1 MKLGES
7 TVPGRRIAKDRESR
21 RTLHSRTRRER
32 QARRI
37 GSVSDDA
44 AGIVLKPDEDRSE
57 PPVATQLETEVLAD
71 RPVERP
77 TLRVG
82 SESGTGSRRQGL
94 LHSQSVRAGLAAV
107 GSLVSAVVI
116 VAMLHAMDIV
126 DSPTV
131 VAVLVLPL
139 FVYGV
144 VSGRLHELTGPG
156 GWRATFDEV
165 KRQQELQASDIESIR
180 VALGG
185 LVSKYE
191 LQHLQ
196 GLATTYPF
204 IVNYGK
210 EFYNELKRLDDFGF
224 LLPHPDLERGLY
236 TLFERFGHEENTP
249 LANRT
254 RFNLHDYV
262 VITPEGDRYLELYR
276 ATTS

>member
-1 MKLGES
+1 MKLEGS
-7 TVPGRRIAKDRESR
+7 TVPGRRIATDRESR
-21 RTLHSRTRRER
+21 RTLHSRTRREKHV
-32 QARRI
+32 QRI
-37 GSVSDDA
+37 GPVSDDA
-44 AGIVLKPDEDRSE
+44 NGIVLKPDEDRSE
-57 PPVATQLETEVLAD
+57 PPVATQLEREALAD
-71 RPVERP
+71 RPAERP
-77 TLRVG
+77 ALTVG
-82 SESGTGSRRQGL
+82 SESGTGSRRAGL
-94 LHSQSVRAGLAAV
+94 LHSQSVRAGLAAL
-107 GSLVSAVVI
+107 GSLVGAVVI
-116 VAMLHAMDIV
+116 VALLHAIDIV

-180 VALGG
+180 VALRG

-249 LANRT
+249 LVNRT

-262 VITPEGDRYLELYR
+262 IITPEGDRYLELYR

>member
-1 MKLGES
+1 MKLEES
-7 TVPGRRIAKDRESR
+7 TVPGRRVETDRESR
-21 RTLHSRTRRER
+21 RTLHFRTRRER

-37 GSVSDDA
+37 GSVSDE
-44 AGIVLKPDEDRSE
+44 IVLKPDEDRSE
-57 PPVATQLETEVLAD
+57 PPAATQLETDVLAN
-71 RPVERP
+71 RPAERP
-77 TLRVG
+77 TLTVG
-82 SESGTGSRRQGL
+82 SESSTGSRREEL
-94 LHSQSVRAGLAAV
+94 LHSQSVRAGLAAL

-116 VAMLHAMDIV
+116 VALLHAMDIV

-180 VALGG
+180 VALRG

-236 TLFERFGHEENTP
+236 TLFERFGREENTP